1 MFSRGIKLKIG
12 FKWIKNVN
20 RKLISLPVIKPI
32 CFFFCQKK
40 SDSNLF
46 NESDRYLKEWRLL
59 KGFS

>member
-46 NESDRYLKEWRLL
+46 NESDRYLKE
-59 KGFS
+59 